1 MKEAPPIGTDCP
13 LCSSAA
19 AVTVVETPPHL
30 APDRGERF
38 RWVRCRRC
46 RLVRLANP
54 PDPEEMGR
62 YYGPGY
68 LPHRGPEAWGRW
80 APLVR
85 RSERGRDRRR
95 VRWARRAVTRVAE
108 PGLCDLSRPRGMSP
122 GDPLAR
128 ERLEGA
134 PAPRREDGPGSSG
147 GPGTARGSVKALD
160 VGCGRPTF
168 LRALGDAT
176 GWETTGL
183 DTSDAGWAGDEPDT
197 WSGLDLRV
205 GEVEE
210 ACLPDGSF
218 DLITLWHV
226 LEHISDPLPFLER
239 LGELAQPGSA
249 LVVEVPDH
257 ASWPRRLQKES
268 WIGYDTPRHAV
279 AYEPQTLS
287 RMLEKAGW
295 RVRQLRRWGTLD
307 PWVLWWLGRQVARGR
322 ALDGPLE
329 RDFLPFVVGK
339 ILTLPAVA
347 LQQWVPLG
355 AITAVA
361 SREGE

>member
-1 MKEAPPIGTDCP
+1 MKETSPTGTDCP
-13 LCSSAA
+13 LCDASSSA
-19 AVTVVETPPHL
+19 VVVATPPHL

-46 RLVRLANP
+46 RLVRLSNP
-54 PDPEEMGR
+54 PDPEEMVR

-108 PGLCDLSRPRGMSP
+108 PGLCELSRPRGMSP

-128 ERLEGA
+128 ERLEGTSTFHSDNEPEA
-134 PAPRREDGPGSSG
+134 GD
-147 GPGTARGSVKALD
+147 GPGTAPAPLRALD

-168 LRALGDAT
+168 LRALRAAT
-176 GWETTGL
+176 GWKATGL
-183 DTSDAGWAGDEPDT
+183 DTSDAGWADDDPGV

-210 ACLPDGSF
+210 TNLPRDSF

-226 LEHISDPLPFLER
+226 LEHVSDPLPFLER
-239 LGELAQPGSA
+239 LGELAHPGSA

-287 RMLEKAGW
+287 KTLEKAGW
-295 RVRQLRRWGTLD
+295 RVQQLRRWGTLD

-329 RDFLPFVVGK
+329 KDFLPFVVGK

-347 LQQWVPLG
+347 LHQWFPLG
-355 AITAVA
+355 AMTAVA
-361 SREGE
+361 SRPGG